1 MALTLADLQPG
12 QGAVITEL
20 DGKAS
25 ENQRLMHMGFV
36 EGCDIQLVRK
46 APSGDPI
53 EISIMGYALSIRKSD
68 AERIQ
73 IEDPYQL

>member
-20 DGKAS
+20 VGKAS

-46 APSGDPI
+46 APSGDPL

-73 IEDPYQL
+73 IENPYQL